1 MNPLAAS
8 QYPTPLLKPDLQL
21 ASAPPLRAIAE
32 VIHDID
38 LKDDRFGRRQPQ
50 PSLRY
55 FLRQCFIQ
63 IP

>member
-1 MNPLAAS
+1 MNPLAAC
-8 QYPTPLLKPDLQL
+8 QNPTPLLKPDLQL
-21 ASAPPLRAIAE
+21 ASAPALRAIAE

-38 LKDDRFGRRQPQ
+38 LKDDRFGRHQPQ